1 MKRFKA
7 LQVSLV
13 FIVLI
18 LSVFLIPGCSGSGGG
33 NGNAGATA
41 PVVSSVVP
49 LNNAGSVAINTKI
62 AVTFSEA
69 MDQATITGTTFTV
82 VNTTAGGTAVTGTV
96 TGVGQNAVFTPA
108 GDLAASTLYT
118 ITITTGARDKAG
130 NALASNFVWSFTTD
144 TTEDTTA

>member
-96 TGVGQNAVFTPA
+96 TGVRPECRFYTGRRSCSQH
-108 GDLAASTLYT
+108 SLYHHDYHR
-118 ITITTGARDKAG
+118 G
-130 NALASNFVWSFTTD
+130 
-144 TTEDTTA
+144 